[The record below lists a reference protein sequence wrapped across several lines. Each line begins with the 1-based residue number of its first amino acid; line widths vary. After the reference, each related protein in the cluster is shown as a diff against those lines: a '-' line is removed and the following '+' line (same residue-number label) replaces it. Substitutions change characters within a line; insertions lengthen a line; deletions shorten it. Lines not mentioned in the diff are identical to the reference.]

1 MPGMSVKE
9 VDALARHVEKQGV
22 TVIRRTDGYLFRLPN
37 GDTCNAHFT
46 SSDVNQWNTIRLLL
60 KRGGITM
67 PGAEEKQIRGTS
79 KRSRSLVRRGLVEMG
94 DPRVVDVRKLRQYVP
109 EPVPDDRT
117 IAGALLTMGYTAEG
131 EPRHRRYIRP
141 NAILGHE
148 VVQPTLST
156 DPPVA
161 TITPNVVPKPAPPR
175 VVDANAV
182 HANRRDAREITVR
195 QSTTCNR
202 CHATITQGDRA
213 MYLPEYPS
221 RMYHLGCWRAILG
234 PIDLA
239 QMKSEGV
246 QEVVVKSAA
255 HNVPIG
261 GKPGPLTR
269 AAAQEAAVPT
279 EQLVGT
285 WTMGDADDEI
295 SVNEVIGLTHLPD
308 KIGLRVEIRIYT
320 KGQES

>member
-221 RMYHLGCWRAILG
+221 RMYHLGCWRAILPPAEKPSDEPSATG
-234 PIDLA
+234 QEAIDKTREALDGLDRVVRDL
-239 QMKSEGV
+239 EGV
-246 QEVVVKSAA
+246 ASERGY
-255 HNVPIG
+255 VP
-261 GKPGPLTR
+261 
-269 AAAQEAAVPT
+269 

-320 KGQES
+320 AKGES